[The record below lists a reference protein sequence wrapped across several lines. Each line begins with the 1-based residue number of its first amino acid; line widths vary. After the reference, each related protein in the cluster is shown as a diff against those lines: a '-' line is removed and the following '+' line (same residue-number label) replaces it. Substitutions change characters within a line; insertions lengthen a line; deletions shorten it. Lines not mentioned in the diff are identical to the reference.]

1 MSDLLRK
8 HSRSFKNQTNGIERG
23 FTLVTVNFWIFFF
36 FLIVIFH
43 SPMLM
48 ASLNVWRFFFLVC
61 QPCF

>member
-36 FLIVIFH
+36 LIVIFH

-48 ASLNVWRFFFLVC
+48 ASLNVFGVFFLVC